1 MELLIFLGFSGG
13 FWVLRTREQRQR
25 IALLSRHLAQ
35 FDIEK
40 LMETLLLGY
49 MRALGEENPERQAQV
64 WEHLRQ
70 HEERLSDQFQ
80 QFSKSFGGVWADDAL
95 ISTLPISFPRSTKIW
110 PRATFDARAAFAIH
124 AQGIS
129 DATLQSDDLTAKERA
144 FRLSAEMLLM
154 QHTCHWFCRSK
165 TVASARLL
173 ARHQTHYQQ
182 ALDAVSLSTRQKYLA
197 LTKSST

>member
-40 LMETLLLGY
+40 VMETLLLGY
-49 MRALGEENPERQAQV
+49 LRALGEDNPERQAQV

-129 DATLQSDDLTAKERA
+129 DAALSNEGLNAKERA

-182 ALDAVSLSTRQKYLA
+182 ALDAVSPSTRQKYLA
-197 LTKSST
+197 LTKSPT